1 MKCPGQDSRYWKP
14 GAIYEAKCPKCGHYV
29 EFFKDE
35 PARKCRNCGYRF
47 INPKMDFGCASYCKY
62 AEQCLGE
69 LPQELLAQRE
79 DLLKDRVAIQM
90 KRYLGRDFKRIA
102 RASKI
107 ARYAEEIVKEE
118 GGMPAIVLSAA
129 YLRQI
134 GLKEAEEKHPEN
146 PEQYQLEEGLPVVRD
161 ILKNLDAK
169 EELVEEVCN
178 TISGMVKNKKDD
190 NLSTRIL
197 NDAELIASIE
207 ERLKESEIERE
218 EIERLINDSFFTE
231 TGREMARKKFL
242 NRNMT

>member
-90 KRYLGRDFKRIA
+90 KRYFGRDFKKIA
-102 RASKI
+102 RAMKI
-107 ARYAEEIVKEE
+107 ARYAEQITKEE
-118 GGMPAIVLSAA
+118 GGMPAIVLTSA
-129 YLRQI
+129 YLRQVGI
-134 GLKEAEEKHPEN
+134 REAEEKHPEN
-146 PEQYQLEEGLPVVRD
+146 PEQFVLEEGLPIVRD

-169 EELVEEVCN
+169 EELIEEVCD
-178 TISGMVKNKKDD
+178 I
-190 NLSTRIL
+190 LTRISRNEVQDDINSKIL
-197 NDAELIASIE
+197 HDAELIATME
-207 ERLKESEIERE
+207 ERLKESAIDTKEMKELLE
-218 EIERLINDSFFTE
+218 NGFLTDS
-231 TGREMARKKFL
+231 GRELARKKFQAHG
-242 NRNMT
+242 